1 MELVENA
8 PPVPVELTSAE
19 AVSIT
24 DTSTHWRKK
33 LRLREDPIR
42 LSIGP
47 NGSYLIEARGVAGF
61 IRVGEVTLEV
71 APKFINKDTAGPAW
85 RGAMWR
91 FLAYGHGIQ
100 ALSDAAGSPS
110 KEEGIADVLADMFM
124 ASLKGAGARG
134 YPVSY
139 RTAAFQTPFLRGR
152 LDPREYADLLP
163 PTGKLRV
170 LAPALTTDTPTN
182 RLLKWAGTE
191 LAATVEEPQRRQQLI
206 NWLGELPGVSSAA
219 PSARAVPL
227 PRRHH
232 PYLVHAVEIAKLLL
246 DDWEAGYRSGE
257 LLLPG
262 FLWDSENLF
271 ERASRRLAAE
281 ACRSLGLSVVKI
293 PLPLAELQSGGGS
306 NARLDTT
313 PDITVQVG
321 TSALLL
327 MDAKYKVLGDH
338 PNNADVY
345 QVLAGGRAAGA
356 HSVALLYPAA
366 DASLSTRSYTPFGE
380 GLPCQVSTVRIGLS
394 SFSSR
399 SGLRGLRSALAN
411 WIEDQVS

>member
-8 PPVPVELTSAE
+8 PPVPVELTASQ
-19 AVSIT
+19 AVSIA

-47 NGSYLIEARGVAGF
+47 NNSYLIEARGVAGF
-61 IRVGEVTLEV
+61 IRVGEVTLEI
-71 APKFINKDTAGPAW
+71 APKFINRETAGAGW
-85 RGAMWR
+85 RAAMWR

-100 ALSDAAGSPS
+100 ALSEAAGSPS
-110 KEEGIADVLADMFM
+110 REEGIADVLADMFM

-134 YPVSY
+134 YPVGY
-139 RTAAFQTPFLRGR
+139 RTSAFSTPFLRGR
-152 LDPREYADLLP
+152 LDPKEYAKLLP

-191 LAATVEEPQRRQQLI
+191 LAATVEDPQRRQQLI
-206 NWLGELPGVSSAA
+206 NWSGELPGVSSAA

-246 DDWEAGYRSGE
+246 DDWEAGYESGE

-271 ERASRRLAAE
+271 ERAARRLASD
-281 ACRSLGLSVVKI
+281 ACRSLGLSVVKL
-293 PLPLAELQSGGGS
+293 PLPLARLSGNG
-306 NARLDTT
+306 ARLDTT
-313 PDITVQVG
+313 PDITIQAG
-321 TSALLL
+321 GMPLLV
-327 MDAKYKVLGDH
+327 MDAKYKVFGDH
-338 PNNADVY
+338 PNNADLY
-345 QVLAGGRAAGA
+345 QVLAGGRVGGVG
-356 HSVALLYPAA
+356 SVALLYPAGNN
-366 DASLSTRSYTPFGE
+366 SLTSSSYVPFGE
-380 GLPCQVSTVRIGLS
+380 GLPSLVSTLTIGLGA
-394 SFSSR
+394 FSSR
-399 SGLRGLRSALAN
+399 SALRSLRDELAS
-411 WIEDQVS
+411 WIFQQTN

>member
-8 PPVPVELTSAE
+8 PAVPVELSASQ
-19 AVSIT
+19 AVSIAN
-24 DTSTHWRKK
+24 TSTHWRKK

-42 LSIGP
+42 VTVGP
-47 NGSYLIEARGVAGF
+47 NGLHLVEARGVAGF

-71 APKFINKDTAGPAW
+71 APKFINRDTAGAGW
-85 RGAMWR
+85 RAAMWR

-100 ALSDAAGSPS
+100 ALSDAAGSAS

-124 ASLKGAGARG
+124 ASLKGAAARG
-134 YPVSY
+134 YPVGY
-139 RTAAFQTPFLRGR
+139 RTSAFSTPFLRGR
-152 LDPREYADLLP
+152 LNPKEYAKLLP
-163 PTGKLRV
+163 PTGRLRV

-182 RLLKWAGTE
+182 RLLKWAGNE

-232 PYLVHAVEIAKLLL
+232 PYLVHAVEIATLLL
-246 DDWEAGYRSGE
+246 DDWEAGYESGE

-271 ERASRRLAAE
+271 ERAARRLAGE
-281 ACRSLGLSVVKI
+281 ACRSLSLSVVKA
-293 PLPLAELQSGGGS
+293 PHPLAELQSTEID
-306 NARLDTT
+306 ARLDTT
-313 PDITVQVG
+313 PDITIQAGASPV
-321 TSALLL
+321 LL

-338 PNNADVY
+338 PKNADIY
-345 QVLAGGRAAGA
+345 QVLAGGRVAGVD
-356 HSVALLYPAA
+356 SVALLYPAG
-366 DASLSTRSYTPFGE
+366 DNSLTTRSYRPFGQ
-380 GLPCQVSTVRIGLS
+380 GPPSLVSTVTIGLS

-399 SGLRGLRSALAN
+399 LAVRSLRDEFAS
-411 WIEDQVS
+411 WIRDRVS

>member
-8 PPVPVELTSAE
+8 PPVPVELTASQ
-19 AVSIT
+19 AVSIA

-42 LSIGP
+42 LSIGA

-71 APKFINKDTAGPAW
+71 APKFINRETAGAGW
-85 RGAMWR
+85 RAAMWR

-100 ALSDAAGSPS
+100 ALSDAAGSPT
-110 KEEGIADVLADMFM
+110 KEEGIADVLADMFL
-124 ASLKGAGARG
+124 ASLKGAAARG
-134 YPVSY
+134 YPVGY
-139 RTAAFQTPFLRGR
+139 RTSAFATAFLRGR
-152 LDPREYADLLP
+152 LDPREYAKLLP

-182 RLLKWAGTE
+182 RLLKWAGSE

-246 DDWEAGYRSGE
+246 DDWEAGYESGE

-271 ERASRRLAAE
+271 ERAARRLAGE
-281 ACRSLGLSVVKI
+281 ACRSLGLSVVKA
-293 PLPLAELQSGGGS
+293 PHPLARLQSS
-306 NARLDTT
+306 EIDARLDTT
-313 PDITVQVG
+313 PDITVQAG
-321 TSALLL
+321 GSPLLL

-338 PNNADVY
+338 PNNADIY
-345 QVLAGGRAAGA
+345 QVLAGGRVSGVG
-356 HSVALLYPAA
+356 SVALLYPAG
-366 DASLSTRSYTPFGE
+366 DNSLATSSYVPFGA
-380 GLPCQVSTVRIGLS
+380 GLPSVISTVRIGLNA
-394 SFSSR
+394 FSSR
-399 SGLRGLRSALAN
+399 SALRLLRDEFASWISQQAN
-411 WIEDQVS
+411 

>member
-8 PPVPVELTSAE
+8 PPVPVALTPSQ
-19 AVSIT
+19 AVSIA

-47 NGSYLIEARGVAGF
+47 NDSYLIEARGVAGF
-61 IRVGEVTLEV
+61 IRVGEVTLEI
-71 APKFINKDTAGPAW
+71 APKFINRETAGTGW
-85 RGAMWR
+85 RAAMWR

-124 ASLKGAGARG
+124 ASLKGAAARG
-134 YPVSY
+134 YPVGY
-139 RTAAFQTPFLRGR
+139 RTSAFSTPFLRGR
-152 LDPREYADLLP
+152 LDPKEYAKLLP

-170 LAPALTTDTPTN
+170 VAPALTTDTPTN
-182 RLLKWAGTE
+182 RLLKWAGSE
-191 LAATVEEPQRRQQLI
+191 LAATVEEPHRRQQLI
-206 NWLGELPGVSSAA
+206 NWSAELPGVSSAPPA
-219 PSARAVPL
+219 ARAVPL

-246 DDWEAGYRSGE
+246 DDWEAGYESGE

-271 ERASRRLAAE
+271 ERAARRLASD
-281 ACRSLGLSVVKI
+281 ACRSLGLSVVKA
-293 PLPLAELQSGGGS
+293 PLPLARLKS
-306 NARLDTT
+306 NDTDARLDTI
-313 PDITVQVG
+313 PDITIRAG
-321 TSALLL
+321 GAPLFL
-327 MDAKYKVLGDH
+327 MDAKYKVLGEH

-345 QVLAGGRAAGA
+345 QVLAGGRVADVG
-356 HSVALLYPAA
+356 SVALLYPAG
-366 DASLSTRSYTPFGE
+366 DNSLASSSYMPFGE
-380 GLPCQVSTVRIGLS
+380 GMPSLVSTVTIGLGA
-394 SFSSR
+394 FSSR
-399 SGLRGLRSALAN
+399 SALRSLRDEFAS
-411 WIEDQVS
+411 WIFQQTN